1 VRTARDPISSLRTAI
16 DCLPARTRQA
26 MLDGIR
32 SSPIVVGAYT
42 DSHGGICP
50 MLAAHRHGGRTSFVS
65 FARAWDAFARTDTIR
80 RATERELR
88 TLEHLL
94 EASLA
99 AEEQTDLAAAIAE
112 HRAAVDRR
120 RRRAPEIIA
129 RRLTPGRLRLG
140 RGAQRDVPA
149 EERTPS
155 LSRANVSSPIVS

>member
-1 VRTARDPISSLRTAI
+1 
-16 DCLPARTRQA
+16 

-32 SSPIVVGAYT
+32 SNPIVVGAYT
-42 DSHGGICP
+42 DSRGGICP

-99 AEEQTDLAAAIAE
+99 REEATDLGAAIAE
-112 HRAAVDRR
+112 HRAAVGRR
-120 RRRAPEIIA
+120 VPEILA
-129 RRLTPGRLRLG
+129 RRLKPGRPRLG
-140 RGAQRDVPA
+140 QRSP
-149 EERTPS
+149 EEWTASP
-155 LSRANVSSPIVS
+155 SRANASSSIVS